1 MKWRGFRHPSPDPT
15 DLRLHRPVRD
25 CWTDWIPRTGAS
37 DTELANA
44 LRRIEGTRNAI
55 GASPVI
61 AQQYADE
68 CSAFLHLHHEA
79 LIARLSAAPSE
90 GSAPINYQSAD
101 SRLIVESAHG
111 GECNGFGGGCHGMD
125 CPKCNG
131 TGRVTTEQV
140 PEGKEVRLFDSQW
153 VNIVNH
159 DNCWCH
165 HTKEDAIHEAVRM
178 TEAAIAKNVADGNL
192 PDARPIN
199 SATPPA
205 SSQGD
210 SP

>member
-1 MKWRGFRHPSPDPT
+1 MRWRGFRHPSPDST
-15 DLRLHRPVRD
+15 DLRLHKPVRD

-37 DTELANA
+37 DAELVKA
-44 LRRIEGTRNAI
+44 LLRIEGTRNAI

-79 LIARLSAAPSE
+79 LIAHLSTAPSE

-101 SRLIVESAHG
+101 SRLIVGAS
-111 GECNGFGGGCHGMD
+111 
-125 CPKCNG
+125 
-131 TGRVTTEQV
+131 TGQV
-140 PEGKEVRLFDSQW
+140 PEGVASR
-153 VNIVNH
+153 
-159 DNCWCH
+159 
-165 HTKEDAIHEAVRM
+165 AIHLLVAGGYVARAKADEALNIIG
-178 TEAAIAKNVADGNL
+178 EAMRAA
-192 PDARPIN
+192 
-199 SATPPA
+199 PPA